1 MICLTRRASPLFLIP
16 LMPPSKYVSFSI
28 RLRSW
33 TKPFLCRPS
42 LTSFRSSTGIF
53 ISTSIIF
60 RIPPPF
66 RRALI
71 RQAESI
77 RFTRMPPG
85 RVFFSS
91 APHHKKAGPAPA
103 FPALNFTF
111 HERCCSHSAFA
122 SYSCRS
128 AALSSVRNLRG
139 LMSKFPA
146 ALLIHSAPL
155 TDTRKLQP

>member
-1 MICLTRRASPLFLIP
+1 MNDLSHAESLAALSDPIDASVKVRIF
-16 LMPPSKYVSFSI
+16 FDQA
-28 RLRSW
+28 
-33 TKPFLCRPS
+33 PFIS
-42 LTSFRSSTGIF
+42 LTSSRSPTGIF